1 MTFTE
6 IFSSEELSN
15 KEKVAALADITNKA
29 RKSYGNAKETISIP
43 TVNTAEG
50 IRDIKYLNDEDKVA
64 IAEVEFKNILNTAI
78 ASVDCQEGT
87 VLDAE
92 IERLV
97 AINPVLVNILC
108 RVESAYI

>member
-15 KEKVAALADITNKA
+15 SEKVAELASITTKA
-29 RKSYGNAKETISIP
+29 RKDYGNTEQDIGEP
-43 TVNTAEG
+43 TVNTSEG
-50 IRDIKYLNDEDKVA
+50 LKNIKYLNDEDKVA
-64 IAEVEFKNILNTAI
+64 IAKTEFKIILNTAV

-87 VLDAE
+87 VLDSE
-92 IERLV
+92 VKRLV